1 MIKTISL
8 MHKIVPVAA
17 LLAVCTSWANP
28 QAQDDQ
34 QRYAKGKQLAETYCV
49 SCHLAPNPE
58 DIPKEHWPVTLAAMG
73 LYLGFEGDELPDFV
87 SARLREPYAPYNVA
101 KILTDPEG
109 NEHEMVD
116 VFKAFVH
123 SNPVTSVENW
133 RLIRDYYV
141 ENAPTI
147 DEMFMPQPKHPVI
160 EGFTPVIPELEI
172 EPNGLVLTTLV
183 DEAKQ
188 HLYVGRAVG
197 RPTGAKPARPEDVLS
212 VDLKTG
218 KRIGHSVLTT
228 QPIHLEKT
236 DTGIRMSTHGNM
248 PIDSPDKR
256 AGSIID
262 LTDFGTEKQKS
273 RLLVDNIQR
282 VTQHHSHDLN
292 GDGLED
298 IIVPMFGDGNLG
310 VGDGRFTIF
319 WQTPEYEKLWQ
330 DTSAKD
336 LPGPLLQGGF
346 REEVL
351 MSFAGP
357 VAARIADFNKD
368 GKPDIALL
376 VAQGLQQ
383 LILYINEG
391 DSKFSQ
397 HLVMQNRPS
406 FGGNSMYVED
416 MDGDGHTDIIVLN
429 GDFGTRLPENGYTLP
444 KRHHG
449 LRVYRNNGDLTFTE
463 SYYYPMHGALKST
476 IADFDGDGD
485 QDIAVIAT
493 YPRWEWEQP
502 ETFAYLENLGGLK
515 FKPASLPREYFGV
528 WISIEHGDVNADG
541 KPDIVLGS
549 ANWPSFVPENWW
561 MTKEIMQGR
570 SGEPPTITFLLNKH

>member
-1 MIKTISL
+1 MRNKISL
-8 MHKIVPVAA
+8 MRKIMPATA
-17 LLAVCTSWANP
+17 LLAVCTAWTDA
-28 QAQDDQ
+28 QAQGDQ
-34 QRYAKGKQLAETYCV
+34 ESHALGKQLAETYCV

-58 DIPKEHWPVTLAAMG
+58 DIPKEHWPITLAAMG

-87 SARLREPYAPYNVA
+87 SAKIREPYAHYNVA
-101 KILTDPEG
+101 KTLTDPQG

-123 SNPVTSVENW
+123 SEPVTSVENW

-141 ENAPTI
+141 ENAPTKA
-147 DEMFMPQPKHPVI
+147 EMFLAQPKHPVI
-160 EGFTPVIPELEI
+160 EGFKPVIPNLEI

-197 RPTGAKPARPEDVLS
+197 RPTGAKIARPEDLLS
-212 VDLKTG
+212 VDLRTG

-236 DTGIRMSTHGNM
+236 ETGIRLSTHGNM
-248 PIDSPDKR
+248 PIDSPEQR

-262 LTDFGTEKQKS
+262 WTDFGTEKQQA
-273 RLLVDNIQR
+273 RMLINGIQR
-282 VTQHHSHDLN
+282 VTQHHTHDLN

-319 WQTPEYEKLWQ
+319 WQTPEYEKMWQ
-330 DTSAKD
+330 DAPAGNP
-336 LPGPLLQGGF
+336 PGPLEGAF

-351 MSFAGP
+351 MELAGP

-368 GKPDIALL
+368 GRPDIALL

-391 DSKFSQ
+391 DTKFSR
-397 HLVMQNRPS
+397 HLVKQHTPS

-429 GDFGTRLPENGYTLP
+429 GDFGTRLPEDGFTLP
-444 KRHHG
+444 KAHHG
-449 LRVYRNNGDLTFTE
+449 LRIYRNNGDLTFTE
-463 SYYYPMHGALKST
+463 SYHYPMHGAMKST
-476 IADFDGDGD
+476 ITDFDGDGD
-485 QDIAVIAT
+485 QDIAIIAT
-493 YPRWEWEQP
+493 YPRWEWDQP
-502 ETFAYLENLGGLK
+502 ETFAYLENQGDFK
-515 FKPASLPREYFGV
+515 FKPASLPRDYFGV
-528 WISIEHGDVNADG
+528 WISIETGDVNADG

-561 MTKEIMQGR
+561 ATKEIMRGR
-570 SGEPPTITFLLNKH
+570 EGEPPTITFLLNDH